1 MFLLNFIILLSG
13 LSVQGYNFA
22 LKSSEDS
29 STSLTLI
36 TELLTNCN
44 DLNPKFAIF
53 IGDIDINNEKLF
65 FNVNLIS
72 LVLINEKNSWKSIV
86 DNEIILTIQPEYFII
101 NFRTKKNLIQ
111 SIEQLKLSPWWNI
124 KSFYIIYTSDIAG
137 NCHEAFNHLWIMWKM
152 DLINSLLICRDDN
165 NEILMFTFNPYTNR
179 APEGWEI
186 TQDPR
191 IHRPWTLFS
200 RSCKKNSSVCS
211 LIKFDKTQNLDGYSG
226 IHAAG
231 FQSDEM
237 KKLNPDDDQ
246 ISSMLFKTL
255 NLTLKYIVD
264 SDRGYVDGGGI
275 AYGMIKNLTNGNYDI
290 IINSRYPA
298 YAKGIKMST
307 IIAQSGLAIVSQPR
321 GYVSIVRKIMNYF
334 PFWLF
339 IAIFILSI
347 ATAFV
352 LNYSLNNLSFASAM
366 SEVTGFFLDAVFRGR
381 ILAFLTI
388 PIPEHNVNS
397 FKDLIQFKDY
407 KIFCDLGMRKFV
419 HPQLKNRCL
428 NISAPIAMTEILT
441 DSQACFISDKY
452 ILIHFMV
459 RQNSYWLHLSRN
471 YVINEYGIFMMRNN
485 WPLGD
490 RISQGVSRMF
500 ESYLSCL
507 VYKNVYGQDF
517 RKIKMIENRHLI
529 RRFRAIKLNDLSFS
543 FELWAIGITF
553 TIAIFIIE
561 IRRELFEYLKN
572 KFNQFLN
579 N

>member
-1 MFLLNFIILLSG
+1 MFLLNFIILFSG
-13 LSVQGYNFA
+13 LSVQGYNFT
-22 LKSSEDS
+22 LKSSKN
-29 STSLTLI
+29 SLLTPI
-36 TELLTNCN
+36 TELLINCS
-44 DLNPKFAIF
+44 DLNPKFAIV
-53 IGDIDINNEKLF
+53 IGDIDINDKKLF

-72 LVLINEKNSWKSIV
+72 LILINNKNSWKSIV
-86 DNEIILTIQPEYFII
+86 NNEIILTIQPEFFII
-101 NFRTKKNLIQ
+101 NFQTKTDLIQ
-111 SIEQLKLSPWWNI
+111 SIAQLKSSSWWNI
-124 KSFYIIYTSDIAG
+124 KSFYIIYPSDTTR

-152 DLINSLLICRDDN
+152 DLINSLLICRNNN

-179 APEGWEI
+179 VPEGWEI
-186 TQDPR
+186 IQDPQ
-191 IHRPWTLFS
+191 IHHPWTLFS
-200 RSCKKNSSVCS
+200 RSYKENSSACS

-226 IHAAG
+226 IHAAA
-231 FQSDEM
+231 FQSDEI

-246 ISSMLFKTL
+246 VSSMLFKTL
-255 NLTLKYIVD
+255 NLTLNYIVD
-264 SDRGYVDGGGI
+264 SDRGYVDGSGI

-321 GYVSIVRKIMNYF
+321 GYVSIVKKIMDYF

-352 LNYSLNNLSFASAM
+352 LNYSLKKLSFASAM
-366 SEVTGFFLDAVFRGR
+366 SEVTGFFLGGNFLTLPNILSSRIFLFVVFIFVIIIQAVFRGR

-388 PIPEHNVNS
+388 PIPEHNVNT

-419 HPQLKNRCL
+419 DPELKNRCL
-428 NISAPIAMTEILT
+428 NISAPIGMKKILT

-452 ILIHFMV
+452 ILIRFMV
-459 RQNSYWLHLSRN
+459 KQNSYWLHLSRG
-471 YVINEYGIFMMRNN
+471 YVINEYGIYMMRNN

-507 VYKNVYGQDF
+507 VYKKVYGENM

-529 RRFRAIKLNDLSFS
+529 RRYRAIKLNDLTFS
-543 FELWAIGITF
+543 FELWAI
-553 TIAIFIIE
+553 
-561 IRRELFEYLKN
+561 
-572 KFNQFLN
+572 
-579 N
+579 